1 MNRELFR
8 VEDLP
13 VLQNRT
19 FETAEA
25 ARASATGDVILVQD
39 EATGLVYNDA
49 FDPSKLVYDAD
60 YQNEQACSGV
70 FRTHLDEVAASID
83 RHLAGRTLIEVG
95 CGKGA
100 FLELL
105 RDRGYAITGIDP
117 AYEGDN
123 PDVIKAPFE
132 AGLGLSA
139 EGIVMRHVLEHMQ
152 DPMAFLRAIAAA
164 NGGRGIAYIEVPCL
178 DWICQHR
185 AWFDIFY
192 EHVNYF
198 RLRDFPRMFGCVIDS
213 GHVFGGQ
220 YLYAVVDLTTLRTP
234 RATAD
239 DLMRMPAGFTAGI
252 DNALRRM
259 TDGSR
264 RNAIWG
270 AASKGVIFATHLI
283 RRGVTF
289 DLAID
294 INPAKQG
301 RFLPVSGL
309 RVASAEEAETLL
321 APGDNVFVMNSNYL
335 DEIAAQSHNAYTY
348 ITVDHEQVL

>member
-1 MNRELFR
+1 MRELFR
-8 VEDLP
+8 AERLP

-19 FETAEA
+19 YETAA
-25 ARASATGDVILVQD
+25 AAQASPTGDVVLVQD
-39 EATGLVYNDA
+39 PQTGLVFNAA
-49 FDPSKLVYDAD
+49 FDPSKLSYDAD

-70 FRTHLDEVAASID
+70 FRQHLDSVAAIVD

-105 RDRGYAITGIDP
+105 RGRGYAITGIDP
-117 AYEGDN
+117 AYEGEN
-123 PDVIKAPFE
+123 PNVIKAPFE

-139 EGIVMRHVLEHMQ
+139 EGVVMRHVLEHMQ
-152 DPMAFLRAIAAA
+152 DPLSFLSAIAAA

-178 DWICQHR
+178 DWICARR

-198 RLRDFPRMFGCVIDS
+198 RLVDFDRMFDRVIDC

-220 YLYAVVDLTTLRTP
+220 YLYAIVDMATLRAP
-234 RATAD
+234 RASAQD
-239 DLMRMPAGFTAGI
+239 VIDLPGDFMAGVERAAARAGR
-252 DNALRRM
+252 AA
-259 TDGSR
+259 R

-270 AASKGVIFATHLI
+270 AASKGVIFATHLM

-289 DLAID
+289 DVAID

-301 RFLPVSGL
+301 RYLPVTAL
-309 RVASAEEAETLL
+309 RVASAAEGRSLL

-335 DEIAAQSHNAYTY
+335 DEIIAQSNSAYSY
-348 ITVDHEQVL
+348 ITVDHEQLL

>member
-1 MNRELFR
+1 MRELFR
-8 VEDLP
+8 AERLP

-19 FETAEA
+19 YETAA
-25 ARASATGDVILVQD
+25 AAHASPTGDVVLVQD
-39 EATGLVYNDA
+39 SQTGLVFNAA
-49 FDPSKLVYDAD
+49 FDQSKLSYDAD

-70 FRTHLDEVAASID
+70 FRQHLDSVAAIVD

-95 CGKGA
+95 CGKGT

-105 RDRGYAITGIDP
+105 RERGYAITGIDP
-117 AYEGDN
+117 AYEGEN

-139 EGIVMRHVLEHMQ
+139 EGVVMRHVLEHMQ
-152 DPMAFLRAIAAA
+152 DPLSFLSAIAAA

-178 DWICQHR
+178 DWICAHR

-198 RLRDFPRMFGCVIDS
+198 RLVDFDRMFGRVIDR

-220 YLYAVVDLTTLRTP
+220 YLYAMVDMATLRAP
-234 RATAD
+234 RASAQ
-239 DLMRMPAGFTAGI
+239 DLIDLPGDFMAGVERAG
-252 DNALRRM
+252 ALA
-259 TDGSR
+259 GGAAR

-270 AASKGVIFATHLI
+270 AASKGVIFATHLM

-289 DLAID
+289 DVAID

-301 RFLPVSGL
+301 RYLPVTAL
-309 RVASAEEAETLL
+309 RVASAAEGAALL

-335 DEIAAQSHNAYTY
+335 DEIITQSNNAYSY
-348 ITVDHEQVL
+348 ITVDHEQLL

>member
-1 MNRELFR
+1 MRELFR
-8 VEDLP
+8 AERLP

-19 FETAEA
+19 YETAA
-25 ARASATGDVILVQD
+25 AAHASPTGDVVLVQD
-39 EATGLVYNDA
+39 PQTGLVFNAA
-49 FDPSKLVYDAD
+49 FDPSKLSYDAD

-70 FRTHLDEVAASID
+70 FRQHLDSVAAIVD
-83 RHLAGRTLIEVG
+83 RYLAGRTLIEVG

-105 RDRGYAITGIDP
+105 RERGYAITGIDP
-117 AYEGDN
+117 AYEGEN

-139 EGIVMRHVLEHMQ
+139 EGVVMRHVLEHMQ
-152 DPMAFLRAIAAA
+152 DPLSFLNAIATA

-178 DWICQHR
+178 DWICAHR

-198 RLRDFPRMFGCVIDS
+198 RLVDFDRMFGRVIDR

-220 YLYAVVDLTTLRTP
+220 YLYAMVDMATLRAP
-234 RATAD
+234 RASAQ
-239 DLMRMPAGFTAGI
+239 DLIDLPGDFMAGVERAG
-252 DNALRRM
+252 ALA
-259 TDGSR
+259 GGAAR

-270 AASKGVIFATHLI
+270 AASKGVIFATHLM

-289 DLAID
+289 DVAID

-301 RFLPVSGL
+301 RYLPVTAL
-309 RVASAEEAETLL
+309 RVASAAEGAALL

-335 DEIAAQSHNAYTY
+335 DEIITQSNNAYSY
-348 ITVDHEQVL
+348 ITVDHEQLL